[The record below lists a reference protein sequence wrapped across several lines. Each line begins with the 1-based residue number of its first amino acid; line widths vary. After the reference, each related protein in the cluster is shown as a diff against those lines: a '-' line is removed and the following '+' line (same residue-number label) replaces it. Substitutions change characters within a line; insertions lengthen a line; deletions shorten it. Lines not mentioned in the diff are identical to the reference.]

1 MRRPAYPMGP
11 QRREAAAVAEVGTL
25 ALTGVEL
32 VWYDFA
38 VEVRRRG
45 HGMQQ
50 RMPNPISSLRRVFR
64 SIHRHGVRGSIS
76 IANNLAS
83 IAKKD
88 IGQKLRYQELRS
100 EFDQHRTEQRL
111 SYCWSSTNYN
121 RTSLI
126 NLLLATNSASRY
138 LEIGCADNTNFDAV
152 IAEQKVGIDPGA
164 GGTHRMTSDEFFA
177 GYASEPFDLIF
188 IDGLHTYE
196 QVAKDI
202 RNSLRFLHHGGWILL
217 HDMLPR
223 DWLEE
228 HVPRLQDYYWT
239 GDVWKVG
246 FELAQ
251 TDGVEFKIF
260 KIDFGVGVLRTLMRN
275 VRVPDL
281 ANELGDKRF
290 PYLYEN
296 VHRLPIVEYDEG
308 RMWIRSQT
316 RRLPEK

>member
-1 MRRPAYPMGP
+1 MPIPTP
-11 QRREAAAVAEVGTL
+11 SL
-25 ALTGVEL
+25 
-32 VWYDFA
+32 W
-38 VEVRRRG
+38 
-45 HGMQQ
+45 
-50 RMPNPISSLRRVFR
+50 RMFR
-64 SIHRHGVRGSIS
+64 SIRRRGVRGSIS
-76 IANNLAS
+76 IANDLIS
-83 IAKKD
+83 IAKKEVV
-88 IGQKLRYQELRS
+88 QELKYQELRS

-111 SYCWSSTNYN
+111 SFCWSSINHS

-126 NLLLATNSASRY
+126 NLLLATNPAARY

-152 IAEQKVGIDPGA
+152 IAEQKVGVDPTA

-177 GYASEPFDLIF
+177 MYASAPFDLIF

-202 RNSLRFLHHGGWILL
+202 RNSLKFLRHGGWILL

-228 HVPRLQDYYWT
+228 HVPPLQNFWT
-239 GDVWKVG
+239 GNVWKVG

-251 TDGVEFKIF
+251 TEGIEFKVF

-275 VRVPDL
+275 VQVPDL

-290 PYLYEN
+290 SYLYEN
-296 VHRLPIVEYDEG
+296 LHRLPIVEYDEG

-316 RRLPEK
+316 RHLPEM